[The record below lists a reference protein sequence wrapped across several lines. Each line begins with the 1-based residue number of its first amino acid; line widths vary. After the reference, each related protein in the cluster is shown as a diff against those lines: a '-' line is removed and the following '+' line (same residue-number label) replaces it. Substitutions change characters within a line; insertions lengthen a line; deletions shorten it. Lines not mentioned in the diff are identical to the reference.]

1 MARKLRLQY
10 EGAIYHLMSRGD
22 RGEAIFRD
30 DLDRRMFLKTL
41 AEACEKTDWQVHA
54 WCLMKNHFH
63 VVLETPQANLVSG
76 MKWFLGTY
84 TGRFNRRHKIFGHL
98 FSGRYKSLLVD
109 GSDSGYLRKV
119 CEYVHLNPVRA
130 NLLKSKKRLSAYAW
144 SSYGEY
150 LKSPARRLPWLRVDR
165 LLGEMRIPQ
174 DTAAGRREFER
185 QMELR
190 RGQEDPEQ
198 WNGLRRGWC
207 WGAETFRQELLAQM
221 EEKMG
226 QEHYGAERHQTA
238 VAKAERIVEEEMKR
252 LGWRKADLVR
262 HAKGHAR
269 KVRIAS
275 RLRWETTM
283 TLQWIAER
291 LNMGTKTHL
300 AHLLYWKQR
309 QT

>member
-30 DLDRRMFLKTL
+30 DLDRRLFLKTL

-130 NLLKSKKRLSAYAW
+130 KLLKSEKRLSAYAW

-150 LKSPARRLPWLRVDR
+150 LKSPARRLPCLRVDR

-185 QMELR
+185 QMEFR
-190 RGQEDPEQ
+190 RRQEDPEQ

-226 QEHYGAERHQTA
+226 QEHYGAERYEAA
-238 VAKAERIVEEEMKR
+238 VAKAERIMEEEMKR

-269 KVRIAS
+269 KVRIAN
-275 RLRWETTM
+275 RLRRETTM

-309 QT
+309 

>member
-30 DLDRRMFLKTL
+30 DLDRRLFLKTL

-76 MKWFLGTY
+76 MKWFQGTY

-130 NLLKSKKRLSAYAW
+130 NLLKSEKRLSAYAW

-198 WNGLRRGWC
+198 WERLRRGWC

-226 QEHYGAERHQTA
+226 QEHYGAERHETA

-275 RLRWETTM
+275 RLRGETTM

>member
-30 DLDRRMFLKTL
+30 DLDRRLFLKTL

-130 NLLKSKKRLSAYAW
+130 KLLKSEKRLSAYAW

-150 LKSPARRLPWLRVDR
+150 LKSPARRLPCLRVDR

-226 QEHYGAERHQTA
+226 QEHYGAERYEAA
-238 VAKAERIVEEEMKR
+238 VAKAERIMEEEMKR

-269 KVRIAS
+269 KVRIAN
-275 RLRWETTM
+275 RLRRETTM

-309 QT
+309 

>member
-130 NLLKSKKRLSAYAW
+130 NLLKSEKRLSAYAW

-185 QMELR
+185 QIELR

-198 WNGLRRGWC
+198 WKGLRRGWC

>member
-30 DLDRRMFLKTL
+30 DLDRRLFLKTL

-130 NLLKSKKRLSAYAW
+130 KLLKSEKRLSAYAW

-150 LKSPARRLPWLRVDR
+150 LKSPARRLPCLRVDR

-198 WNGLRRGWC
+198 WERLRRGWC

-226 QEHYGAERHQTA
+226 QEHYGAERYEAA
-238 VAKAERIVEEEMKR
+238 VAKAERIMEEEMKR

-269 KVRIAS
+269 KVRIAN
-275 RLRWETTM
+275 RLRRETTM

-309 QT
+309 

>member
-10 EGAIYHLMSRGD
+10 EGAIYHLINRGD

-30 DLDRRMFLKTL
+30 DLDRRLFLKTL
-41 AEACEKTDWQVHA
+41 GEACEKTDWQVHA

-63 VVLETPQANLVSG
+63 LVLETPQANLVSG
-76 MKWFLGTY
+76 MKWFLGTF

-98 FSGRYKSLLVD
+98 FSGRYKSLMVD
-109 GSDSGYLRKV
+109 GSGSGYLRTV
-119 CEYVHLNPVRA
+119 CDYVHLNPVRA
-130 NLLKSKKRLSAYAW
+130 KLLKSEKRLSDYAW

-150 LKSPARRLPWLRVDR
+150 LKSPARRLPWLRVDQ
-165 LLGEMRIPQ
+165 LLGEMRISQ
-174 DTAAGRREFER
+174 DTAAGRRDFER

-190 RGQEDPEQ
+190 RRQEDPEQ
-198 WNGLRRGWC
+198 WKELRRGWC

-275 RLRWETTM
+275 RLRGETTM

>member
-130 NLLKSKKRLSAYAW
+130 KLLKSERLSAYAW

-150 LKSPARRLPWLRVDR
+150 LKRPARRLPWLRVDR

-221 EEKMG
+221 QPKLG
-226 QEHYGAERHQTA
+226 QEHYGTERHATA
-238 VAKAERIVEEEMKR
+238 ETKAERILQEEMKKV
-252 LGWRKADLVR
+252 GWRKADLVR

-275 RLRWETTM
+275 RLRRETTM

-291 LNMGTKTHL
+291 LSMGTKTHL
-300 AHLLYWKQR
+300 NHLLYWQQR
-309 QT
+309 